1 MTSDAFEAVVASGYD
16 PSEAVYVAAFA
27 DSPSDPSRYLLLQ
40 RTARPEEQ
48 DIALGHDT
56 YHVEWCDQGRSTY
69 GGIEAFFL
77 GTGSAQMAFTPHAA
91 TELGGL
97 EELSVTFTLSAE
109 EHEALRQALEA
120 IFAGTGRLAVAGA

>member
-1 MTSDAFEAVVASGYD
+1 MTSDAFEAMVASGYD
-16 PSEAVYVAAFA
+16 PSEALYVVAFA

-40 RTARPEEQ
+40 RAAEPDEQ
-48 DIALGHDT
+48 DIALGHGT

-77 GTGSAQMAFTPHAA
+77 SAASARVVFTPQAA
-91 TELGGL
+91 AALDGL
-97 EELSVTFTLSAE
+97 EDLSLSFTLAAE
-109 EHEALRQALEA
+109 EYEALRQALEG